1 MNEKERQRLLE
12 DISAYIDGESDKP
25 EAVECLIKTNAEA
38 AKLYAELSR
47 TSAHLKTLR
56 APDIHP
62 AFATRVM
69 AHIRETD
76 DMAASG
82 IPAWRRVVYGVL
94 SAATASV
101 LIAIAVWPFWPDRG
115 ITNAPDNNLN
125 NTQLATVLKLRSQ
138 PEHALAADF
147 GPLMADAEQNGAWS
161 EQAESDPADMLV
173 AGAPVTEGYVEVAT
187 KVATLLHSDT
197 AEDDDDVFAA
207 LGSLSGPQAAAL
219 RVLLLNDVDEQGVDF
234 L

>member
-1 MNEKERQRLLE
+1 MNEKERQKVFE
-12 DISAYIDGESDKP
+12 DISAYIDGESDQP

-47 TSAHLKTLR
+47 TSTHLKALR
-56 APDIHP
+56 APDVHP

-69 AHIRETD
+69 AHIREAN

-82 IPAWRRVVYGVL
+82 IPAWRRVVYSIL
-94 SAATASV
+94 SAATAAV

-115 ITNAPDNNLN
+115 ITNAPDNSIN
-125 NTQLATVLKLRSQ
+125 NSQLATVLKLRSQ
-138 PEHALAADF
+138 PEHELTADF
-147 GPLMADAEQNGAWS
+147 GPLMAAAEQNGAWS
-161 EQAESDPADMLV
+161 EQAEGDPADMLV
-173 AGAPVTEGYVEVAT
+173 AGAPVSEGYVEVAT

-207 LGSLSGPQAAAL
+207 LGSLTGTQAAAL
-219 RVLLLNDVDEQGVDF
+219 RALLLSDVDEQGVDF